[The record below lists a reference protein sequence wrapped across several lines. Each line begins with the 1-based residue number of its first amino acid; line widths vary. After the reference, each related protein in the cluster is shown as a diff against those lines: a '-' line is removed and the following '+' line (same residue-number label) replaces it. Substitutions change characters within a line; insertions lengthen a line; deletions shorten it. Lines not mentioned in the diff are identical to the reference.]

1 MKTTTTGDGQHEPKI
16 ERDEAGNITSYIYCP
31 YIPVMT
37 PKNKIIPLTFQ
48 EAVWPKNVDL
58 IVTSPPYKDE
68 DDYTPELIAQF
79 AKKAYEELNDDSLMF
94 MNFGHLANFKS
105 RPFEAA
111 LIVQEAGF
119 NWIDTITWV
128 KNHYRPLQGKR
139 RVNNLTEF
147 IFMFGKGNP
156 EIDRLAVGV
165 PYADKSNVTRWK
177 GTEGKDLKCA
187 GNAWNIPYDTITDK
201 SQKLHNDRFPVGLP
215 EMCIKLSGIDK
226 GSLVVDPFM
235 GSGTTAVAAKSLGM
249 NYWGTEKNPDH
260 YETIVERLK
269 NA

>member
-1 MKTTTTGDGQHEPKI
+1 MSEPYIKISDEVAQRTHTCSDGTV
-16 ERDEAGNITSYIYCP
+16 GYIYCP
-31 YIPVMT
+31 YIPYSFFANT
-37 PKNKIIPLTFQ
+37 IQNDDFNDIF
-48 EAVWPKNVDL
+48 WPHEIDL

-68 DDYTPELIAQF
+68 DNYTPELITQF
-79 AKKAYEELNDDSLMF
+79 AEKAYKHLKDDSLMF

-111 LIVQEAGF
+111 MLTQDAGF

-156 EIDRLAVGV
+156 SIDRLSIGI
-165 PYADKSNVTRWK
+165 PYADKSNATRWK
-177 GTEGKDLKCA
+177 GAKGKDLKCA
-187 GNAWNIPYDTITDK
+187 GNVWNIPYDTVTDK

-215 EMCIKLSGIDK
+215 EMCIKLSGIAEN
-226 GSLVVDPFM
+226 SLVVDPFM
-235 GSGTTAVAAKSLGM
+235 GSGTTAVAAQNLKM
-249 NYWGTEKNPDH
+249 KYWGTEKSKEH
-260 YETIVERLK
+260 YKTIKKRL
-269 NA
+269 AS